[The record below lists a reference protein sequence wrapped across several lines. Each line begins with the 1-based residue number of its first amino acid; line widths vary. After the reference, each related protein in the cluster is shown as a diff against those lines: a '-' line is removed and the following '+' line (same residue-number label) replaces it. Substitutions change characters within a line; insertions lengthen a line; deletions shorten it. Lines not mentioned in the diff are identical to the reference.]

1 MAEYLSWSR
10 MLDSGGPTVLILLV
24 CSVVSFIVIIERTVY
39 FQSRS
44 RDIRS
49 LIDKLTTSS
58 GAGVL
63 KELRELFAAGVT
75 PVHYVLAECFDS
87 QKAVAAGGKPGAKNA
102 AFNGEIFEE
111 VKSRAIAE
119 KLIDLE
125 RYLNI
130 EATLGTVSPFIGLFG
145 TVLGII
151 RAFQSLGQA
160 GAAKAGAAV
169 QSAGAAGLSG
179 LNAGIAEALIAT
191 AAGLFVAIPATIA
204 YNYFRKRVSGLVLQ
218 MEVAAS
224 RLKVIMMNR

>member
-1 MAEYLSWSR
+1 
-10 MLDSGGPTVLILLV
+10 MLESGGPTVLVLLV
-24 CSVVSFIVIIERTVY
+24 CSVVSFIVIIERAVY
-39 FQSRS
+39 FQTRS
-44 RDIRS
+44 RDLSS
-49 LIDKLTTSS
+49 LLEGLN
-58 GAGVL
+58 GAPTL
-63 KELRELFAAGVT
+63 KGLRDLFSAGTT
-75 PVHYVLAECFDS
+75 PVHYVLGECLDS
-87 QKAVAAGGKPGAKNA
+87 QKTAGKNA
-102 AFNGEIFEE
+102 GFDGEIFEE

-151 RAFQSLGQA
+151 RAFQSLGQT
-160 GAAKAGAAV
+160 GAEQAGAAV
-169 QSAGAAGLSG
+169 QSAGAGLSG

-224 RLKVIMMNR
+224 RLKVILMSR

>member
-1 MAEYLSWSR
+1 MAEYLSWTR
-10 MLDSGGPTVLILLV
+10 LLESGGPTVLILV
-24 CSVVSFIVIIERTVY
+24 ICSIVSFIVILERAVY
-39 FQSRS
+39 FRGRT
-44 RDIRS
+44 RDIRG
-49 LIDKLTTSS
+49 LVDQLTR
-58 GAGVL
+58 GAETL
-63 KELRELFAAGVT
+63 TPKSIRELLVGGT
-75 PVHYVLAECFDS
+75 SPVHYVLNECMNS
-87 QKAVAAGGKPGAKNA
+87 QKSTSKGTVLDAEV
-102 AFNGEIFEE
+102 FEE

-151 RAFQSLGQA
+151 RAFQSLGQSGGA
-160 GAAKAGAAV
+160 GAGAAGAAV
-169 QSAGAAGLSG
+169 QNSAAGLSG

-204 YNYFRKRVSGLVLQ
+204 YNYFRKQVNGIILQ

-224 RLKVIMMNR
+224 RLKVILLNR